1 MMESVRRKPAP
12 GAEWAIEAAGLVKAF
27 GARRVVDGVS
37 LRVRPGT
44 IFAVLGP
51 NGAGKTT
58 TLRMLSTL
66 LKPDGGTATIF
77 GLDVVKRAHAVREL
91 IGVTGQYASLDESL
105 TAFENLV
112 LFACLL
118 GLGRREAR
126 LAAAELVDRFGLAE
140 AAHRPLKQFSGGMK
154 RRLDLAASLIVQPPL
169 LFLDEPTT
177 GLDPA
182 TRTNMWHM
190 IRRMVEG
197 GSTVLL
203 TTQYLEEADQLAGRI
218 AVIDRGRVVAEGTPD
233 ELKAS
238 VGASS
243 LRLKVRFMHDLADA
257 RLTVEHVLGGRSR
270 LTAEGRTIVA
280 PVNRA
285 DQLADL
291 LAALRQRGIAV
302 EEISVQKPTLDEVF
316 MAVTGHAAG
325 DRESGPPASEPAG
338 GRSGGLPASDPAS
351 GKEAMPS

>member
-1 MMESVRRKPAP
+1 MHSAIREAAL
-12 GAEWAIEAAGLVKAF
+12 GADWAIEARGLVKAF
-27 GARRVVDGVS
+27 GARRAVDGVS

-58 TLRMLSTL
+58 TIRMLSTL
-66 LKPDGGTATIF
+66 LRPDAGTARIF
-77 GLDVVKRAHAVREL
+77 GHDAVKSAHAVRRL
-91 IGVTGQYASLDESL
+91 IAVTGQHASVDETL

-112 LFACLL
+112 LFARLL
-118 GLGRREAR
+118 GLKRHAAR
-126 LAAAELVDRFGLAE
+126 LAAAELLDRFGLAE
-140 AAHRPLKQFSGGMK
+140 AARRPLKQFSGGMK

-182 TRTNMWHM
+182 TRTNMWQL
-190 IRRMVEG
+190 IRRMVNS

-238 VGASS
+238 VGTSS
-243 LRLKVRFMHDLADA
+243 LQLKIRYLHDMADA
-257 RLTVEHVLGGRSR
+257 RQIVENVLQVRSR

-280 PVNRA
+280 PMKHA
-285 DQLADL
+285 GQLADL
-291 LAALRQRGIAV
+291 LDALRQRGIPLD
-302 EEISVQKPTLDEVF
+302 ELSVQKPTLDEVF
-316 MAVTGHAAG
+316 MAVTGQRAAARRDG
-325 DRESGPPASEPAG
+325 GPPESGPAG
-338 GRSGGLPASDPAS
+338 DP
-351 GKEAMPS
+351 EAVPS